1 MNCESFCGNIKRQ
14 GKKKKKRD
22 RARKQIGFPI
32 PAFLRKQKLSREP
45 GLEVGYQT

>member
-1 MNCESFCGNIKRQ
+1 MRAFVETSRDRAR
-14 GKKKKKRD
+14 KKKKK